1 MDGIIREAC
10 VENLEQA
17 LNAQSLGANRIEL
30 CSDWAADGLTPSESL
45 IEAVNDAVTIPVR
58 VMIRPRAGDFCYNE
72 EELRQMKENINI
84 CKEIGVDGVVF
95 GILKKDN
102 TLNIEAIE
110 SLSKESYPL
119 NVVIHKAIDSTP
131 EIMEALMQLFKIR
144 EIRTILT
151 SGGKSNAFEGADILK
166 KMQELAGEDIEIM
179 VQGGITRINFNEIHN
194 LLGARAY
201 HGKYVVGDIG

>member
-30 CSDWAADGLTPSESL
+30 CSDWDADGLTPPKSL
-45 IEAVNDAVTIPVR
+45 IEAVNDALTIPVR
-58 VMIRPRAGDFCYNE
+58 VMIRPRAGDFCYSE
-72 EELRQMKENINI
+72 EELRQMRESINI

-131 EIMEALMQLFKIR
+131 EIMEALMQLLKIR

-151 SGGKSNAFEGADILK
+151 SGGKPNAFEGADILK
-166 KMQELAGEDIEIM
+166 KMQQLAGDDIEIM
-179 VQGGITRINFNEIHN
+179 AQGSIARINFNEIHN
-194 LLGARAY
+194 LIGARAY